1 MSFIVESNHT
11 YVFKAEFCTGLGI
24 SKYQMDRRKKDLL
37 IWLTNF
43 YDYIIIPGSPERIK
57 INEVFSN
64 YKPMLR
70 KVTERAYEKQK
81 DYEELASASLT
92 TEFNP
97 NSKRKKERKA
107 IKQVGNRKYKHRN
120 VESVARRYISKPF
133 EKYGENDGQQVWVYF
148 SSYAPMPTR
157 VVDKWRQLLS
167 KYKISE
173 TEASNAFY
181 KYAQGDNIDLELGYY
196 RCALAE
202 FQEIYDDTPAL
213 VKRWRLKKEYQPP
226 KDKDDD
232 ASG

>member
-11 YVFKAEFCTGLGI
+11 YVFTGLGI

-43 YDYIIIPGSPERIK
+43 YDYTIIPGSPERIK
-57 INEVFSN
+57 INEVFG
-64 YKPMLR
+64 
-70 KVTERAYEKQK
+70 
-81 DYEELASASLT
+81 DY
-92 TEFNP
+92 
-97 NSKRKKERKA
+97 
-107 IKQVGNRKYKHRN
+107 
-120 VESVARRYISKPF
+120 
-133 EKYGENDGQQVWVYF
+133 D
-148 SSYAPMPTR
+148 PMPTR

-196 RCALAE
+196 HCALAE
-202 FQEIYDDTPAL
+202 FQEIYDDTPVL

-226 KDKDDD
+226 KDEDDD
-232 ASG
+232 ALK

>member
-1 MSFIVESNHT
+1 MSFIIESNHT
-11 YVFKAEFCTGLGI
+11 YVFKAEFCIGLGI

-43 YDYIIIPGSPERIK
+43 YDYTIIPGSPERIK
-57 INEVFSN
+57 INEVFGD
-64 YKPMLR
+64 YEPMPR
-70 KVTERAYEKQK
+70 KVTDRAYEKQK
-81 DYEELASASLT
+81 DYEEFAFASLT
-92 TEFNP
+92 PEFKP
-97 NSKRKKERKA
+97 NSKRKVARDA
-107 IKQVGNRKYKHRN
+107 IKQFGNKKYKHRN

-157 VVDKWRQLLS
+157 TVDKWRQLLS

-202 FQEIYDDTPAL
+202 FQEIYDDTPVL

-226 KDKDDD
+226 KDNDDD
-232 ASG
+232 ALR